1 MQKLSVRALRV
12 FTACACLGLVAA
24 CGVIGGPQGPGAIS
38 PDQLRETDVISY
50 EEACADEGGAGLL
63 IDFNPDW
70 AAVMELLPSSTRS
83 IWAAPNGYIASDLPD
98 ELTSASVVAKF
109 RLDEGRVIVCD

>member
-1 MQKLSVRALRV
+1 MANLLRSGLIAV
-12 FTACACLGLVAA
+12 CLAVTAGCS
-24 CGVIGGPQGPGAIS
+24 QGPIS
-38 PDQLRETDVISY
+38 VTPDQVRETDAISY
-50 EEACADEGGAGLL
+50 EEACGDEGGAGVL

-70 AAVMELLPSSTRS
+70 DAVMELLPSSTRS
-83 IWAAPNGYIASDLPD
+83 IWAAPDSYIASDLPD